1 MIWISRAFSR
11 ASWRMKLHICSICRW
26 LRELIVG
33 DLTHC
38 ETSRNLDRF
47 LKKGLNYLSKVNGL
61 PDYTEGLLI
70 TCYLHR
76 HLEPSMTSSI
86 RVKGRFPPPN
96 AITYQECGSF
106 LAGPPVGL
114 YDPPSFFGFQ
124 APKHDHT
131 LRVRP
136 DANFLSRTL
145 RFDDRPTL
153 EKRSDVDYRA
163 VRDPKSRS
171 RTPGGGYHAPSSTRL
186 L

>member
-1 MIWISRAFSR
+1 
-11 ASWRMKLHICSICRW
+11 
-26 LRELIVG
+26 
-33 DLTHC
+33 
-38 ETSRNLDRF
+38 
-47 LKKGLNYLSKVNGL
+47 
-61 PDYTEGLLI
+61 
-70 TCYLHR
+70 
-76 HLEPSMTSSI
+76 MTSSI

-114 YDPPSFFGFQ
+114 YN
-124 APKHDHT
+124 PKWEGCFDHT
-131 LRVRP
+131 LKVRP

-171 RTPGGGYHAPSSTRL
+171 RAPGGGYHAPSSTCL

>member
-1 MIWISRAFSR
+1 
-11 ASWRMKLHICSICRW
+11 
-26 LRELIVG
+26 
-33 DLTHC
+33 
-38 ETSRNLDRF
+38 
-47 LKKGLNYLSKVNGL
+47 
-61 PDYTEGLLI
+61 
-70 TCYLHR
+70 
-76 HLEPSMTSSI
+76 MTSSI
-86 RVKGRFPPPN
+86 RVQGRFPPPN

-114 YDPPSFFGFQ
+114 YDPPSLFGFQ

-131 LRVRP
+131 LKVRP

-171 RTPGGGYHAPSSTRL
+171 RTPGYHAPSSTRL